1 MYLLKHVRDVNNNVL
16 NIVITGDKITAIL
29 SKNELSN
36 FLRNNNTCKI
46 INFEPDTYVSYG
58 WIDCS

>member
-36 FLRNNNTCKI
+36 F
-46 INFEPDTYVSYG
+46 
-58 WIDCS
+58 